1 MPTPGALGPDDPL
14 PLPGGWTARRLR
26 DAVNAGQVNA
36 VAAAREALGAL
47 GQTDPGAHERIWAA
61 LAQVAA
67 EDDSALVPL
76 RRAPRGPAVV
86 DGSNAAWF
94 DQHSLVHPRARLS
107 PILALRRALRLRGWF
122 PVILYADAPLPYTV
136 DDPETLRGMLGRG
149 EIALVDSGV
158 DADEVLLREAKR
170 WSAPLVTNDYMTDW
184 DPENEVTKIQYTISL
199 TGEAHL
205 LS

>member
-1 MPTPGALGPDDPL
+1 M
-14 PLPGGWTARRLR
+14 
-26 DAVNAGQVNA
+26 
-36 VAAAREALGAL
+36 
-47 GQTDPGAHERIWAA
+47 
-61 LAQVAA
+61 
-67 EDDSALVPL
+67 
-76 RRAPRGPAVV
+76 
-86 DGSNAAWF
+86 
-94 DQHSLVHPRARLS
+94 
-107 PILALRRALRLRGWF
+107 F

-136 DDPETLRGMLGRG
+136 DDPAALRAMLGRG